1 MFEKIKRFFKEVKIE
16 LTKVSWVSKQELAGS
31 TLVVIVVSLILAIF
45 IGIIDKILGMIMS
58 FILG

>member
-16 LTKVSWVSKQELAGS
+16 LTKVSWISKQELAGS

-45 IGIIDKILGMIMS
+45 IGIVDKILGMIMS

>member
-16 LTKVSWVSKQELAGS
+16 LTKVSWISKQELAGS

>member
-16 LTKVSWVSKQELAGS
+16 LTKVSWISSQELAGS
-31 TLVVIVVSLILAIF
+31 TLVVIIVSLLLAMF
-45 IGIIDKILGMIMS
+45 IGVIDKILGIIMS

>member
-1 MFEKIKRFFKEVKIE
+1 MFEKIKRFFKEVKVE
-16 LTKVSWVSKQELAGS
+16 LTKVSWISRQELAGS

-45 IGIIDKILGMIMS
+45 IGVIDKILGTIMT

>member
-16 LTKVSWVSKQELAGS
+16 LTKVSWVSKHELAGS
-31 TLVVIVVSLILAIF
+31 TLVVIVVSLLLAMF
-45 IGIIDKILGMIMS
+45 IGVIDKILGVIMS

>member
-16 LTKVSWVSKQELAGS
+16 LTKVSWISKQELAGS

-45 IGIIDKILGMIMS
+45 IGIIDKFLGMIMS

>member
-1 MFEKIKRFFKEVKIE
+1 MFEKIKKFFKEVKIE
-16 LTKVSWVSKQELAGS
+16 LTKVSWISKHELAGS

-45 IGIIDKILGMIMS
+45 IGIVDKILGMIMS